1 MRGSD
6 PDAGGSTLRL
16 RSSAE
21 QRTAHP
27 ALRKL
32 VGVVL
37 ILLAISLPALWAF
50 ASIDA
55 PLHPIETRRVE
66 CALFPQAAGC
76 DLNEVA
82 RTFYGATLTDAA
94 IAAWPTARAR
104 VVTRARLSGM
114 LALFAISGLVYLVLA
129 QVRGRATGVV
139 GSLSLGTLVPVAQH
153 GFVLRPEQVATMF
166 GLLGVALL
174 VGLPVA
180 LQRRGSSGMVPPVL
194 PVCLTVLVGAMFGL
208 AMAVHQ
214 QAWIYL
220 AVPALALMVSVLA
233 LVFLLP
239 RAIRGR
245 QVAHWPFRAAS
256 RRYVPWML
264 VVLICSVMSYLV
276 LMQVEGETEPSS
288 LVAVAESRLLPRQWW
303 WSAPLLLFAA
313 LGVMRMGYGVSLR
326 LQRLRRVRPETV
338 LFLYVAAMLM
348 QYFLTADSRD
358 HLPAAAAMACLLG
371 DGVMT
376 VLLLTPR
383 LLRR

>member
-1 MRGSD
+1 M
-6 PDAGGSTLRL
+6 RL

-21 QRTAHP
+21 QQTAHP

-32 VGVVL
+32 VGVVV

-66 CALFPQAAGC
+66 CALFPDAAGC

-82 RTFYGATLTDAA
+82 RTFYAVTVTDAG
-94 IAAWPTARAR
+94 IAAWPKARAR
-104 VVTRARLSGM
+104 VVTGARLSGM

-129 QVRGRATGVV
+129 QVRGRATGVI
-139 GSLSLGTLVPVAQH
+139 GSLSLATLVPVAQH
-153 GFVLRPEQVATMF
+153 GFLLRPEQAATAF

-174 VGLPVA
+174 VGLPAA
-180 LQRRGSSGMVPPVL
+180 LQRRGSPGRVPLVA

-208 AMAVHQ
+208 AMALHQ

-239 RAIRGR
+239 RATRGR
-245 QVAHWPFRAAS
+245 QVALWPFRAAS

-264 VVLICSVMSYLV
+264 VVLLCSVMSYLI

-288 LVAVAESRLLPRQWW
+288 LVPVAESRLLPRQWW
-303 WSAPLLLFAA
+303 WSAPLLLFAV
-313 LGVMRMGYGVSLR
+313 LGGLRMGYGVSLR

-348 QYFLTADSRD
+348 QYFLSDDSRD
-358 HLPAAAAMACLLG
+358 QLPAAAAMACLLG

-376 VLLLTPR
+376 AVVVLTPR